1 MNGTLGSS
9 GSGGAEAPPV
19 GSLDALTL
27 QTVNEQQVIIFRQ
40 KELVRTLKERIEE
53 LEGQQRQATVK
64 TSGAAREANG
74 SKDALSCASEALL
87 RRRVKTLKEEN
98 KSLGD
103 RADELRADLNAVSEQ
118 LYAQKLHAQK
128 EKDVWRAKASN
139 AEAKGVAVTHLLEA
153 MDKRNRKLFSQLERL
168 RREGEVT
175 AYECAQ
181 WRSLATTAVSHL
193 DQANRRYARDQISSI
208 EEDVHRYAVN
218 RRRSLHVAA
227 SASVSLD
234 GETAEETRRMWSRSA
249 QLPKVHPTPHTFL
262 PQKQEPMRS
271 LFHVSDPPPL
281 SQAFLSQSQPHMP
294 SYPFPPPTSEHTK
307 MGTPS
312 SPLSPPRSDTIGRVV
327 KSAVP
332 PVLASRRLHAIVNDP
347 LSTLKRMYVAPSPA
361 GVEGQ
366 AALTTSPVPEAYPPP
381 STHLSLFKKDAPCPT
396 PHHPPHDTARQTAVL
411 KQRRA
416 DGSGRCRARITST
429 LLRWNS
435 TVSVSIVRWAPR
447 ELTLIGC
454 GTDRRLAAAQLN
466 WR

>member
-27 QTVNEQQVIIFRQ
+27 QTINEQQVIIFRQ

-64 TSGAAREANG
+64 ASGAAREANG

-98 KSLGD
+98 KSLSD
-103 RADELRADLNAVSEQ
+103 RVDELRADLNAVSEQ

-193 DQANRRYARDQISSI
+193 DQANRRYARDQINSI

-271 LFHVSDPPPL
+271 LFHVSHPPPL

-294 SYPFPPPTSEHTK
+294 SYPLPPPTSEHTK

-312 SPLSPPRSDTIGRVV
+312 SPLSPPRSDTIHERVV
-327 KSAVP
+327 ESAVP

-366 AALTTSPVPEAYPPP
+366 AALTTSPVPEAYPP
-381 STHLSLFKKDAPCPT
+381 LNSLIPVQEGRAMPHTPPLPT
-396 PHHPPHDTARQTAVL
+396 RYSATDSSAEAETGRWVWPVP
-411 KQRRA
+411 
-416 DGSGRCRARITST
+416 GSYNFDSLEVEFDCFGQHSPVG
-429 LLRWNS
+429 S
-435 TVSVSIVRWAPR
+435 S
-447 ELTLIGC
+447 
-454 GTDRRLAAAQLN
+454 
-466 WR
+466 